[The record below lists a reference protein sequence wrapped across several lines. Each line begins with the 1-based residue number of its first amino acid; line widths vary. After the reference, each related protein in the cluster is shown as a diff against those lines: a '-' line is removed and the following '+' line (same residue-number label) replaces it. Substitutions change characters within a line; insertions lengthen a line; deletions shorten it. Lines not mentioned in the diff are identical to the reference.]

1 MNFDFYITGTIGVVF
16 DWWTGQRG
24 TTAAQVRHFL
34 DENKDKEVNIA
45 VSSPGGYLSEGIEI
59 CELIK
64 AHGKCNMVIVGMT
77 ASAATILCMKAKSVR
92 IAKGSMMLIHN
103 SSYSLD
109 VWTTANKKGID
120 QIIENF
126 KKYRDDLDTF
136 DKAIADIYSSRNGKT
151 MEENMSKMDEEKW
164 MMAQDAVDFGIA
176 DSVLE
181 EEDIATNAKAI
192 KNCYQAQ
199 NGLSEHFGLPEI
211 PSDEKPEP
219 KHRPGLLERI
229 RLAFN
234 KAIDNEVNDESTN
247 SSTNDTQSTMKKII
261 LNLICAVIAVQEI
274 ILNEKG
280 EAALTEEQLQ
290 NIENDLKAKAD
301 RITALEAEKKKAED
315 DKKTAEQALA
325 DLQKQFDEF
334 KKKAG
339 DDTSHVHNEEK
350 VEDVSAKDMY
360 NDVKNMI

>member
-34 DENKDKEVNIA
+34 DENKDKELNIA

-64 AHGKCNMVIVGMT
+64 AHGKCNMVVVGMT
-77 ASAATILCMKAKSVR
+77 ASAATVLCMKAKSVK

-103 SSYSLD
+103 SSYTLD
-109 VWTTANKKGID
+109 VWTTANKNGID

-176 DSVLE
+176 DSVID
-181 EEDIATNAKAI
+181 EDEFETHAKSI
-192 KNCYQAQ
+192 KNYYLAY
-199 NGLSEHFGLPEI
+199 NGLTEHFGLPDI
-211 PSDEKPEP
+211 PSDEHKEA
-219 KHRPGLLERI
+219 KHRRGFLERI
-229 RLAFN
+229 RSAFN
-234 KAIDNEVNDESTN
+234 KAIDDEVTDESTE
-247 SSTNDTQSTMKKII
+247 SSTNKQPEMKKII
-261 LNLICAVIAVQEI
+261 LNLICAVIAVQDI

-325 DLQKQFDEF
+325 DLQTQFDEF

-339 DDTSHVHNEEK
+339 DNTSHVHNEEK